1 MVEGNGDAV
10 DKEKET
16 DNKDQ
21 TKTKNKKS
29 ASITTSTSA
38 STSKHNDKAKVETKK
53 VMEKVK
59 DKDKEKEKEK
69 EKEKQPYLVKKK
81 QLYDMLTTEEED
93 GLSGGGV
100 LRTKNE
106 IDDSE
111 MIFSDLCPTVS
122 ELPTAPLMTSLAG
135 ESKFIGIYVE
145 L

>member
-59 DKDKEKEKEK
+59 DKDKDKEK

>member
-59 DKDKEKEKEK
+59 DKDKDKEK

-135 ESKFIGIYVE
+135 ESKFIGVYVE